1 VIFRFISK
9 LLKKHTEEEK
19 RLAHSIKR
27 IIGHKPF
34 NLSLY
39 QLALSHTSASKSLQD
54 GFKESNERLE
64 YLGDAILGAI
74 VADYLF
80 KKYPFKEEGFLTE
93 IRARIVNRESL
104 NQLSRKMGIHD
115 LIKFEGS
122 RKNNFTYKS
131 MGGDALEAL
140 VGAVYLD
147 KGFHYCRKFVVKKI
161 VIGHLDLGEIIENNQ
176 NYKSIVIEWAQ
187 KNNRE
192 LRFEIVKEEGSKHQ
206 RQFVAQ
212 VIIDDEPVASG
223 TGFSKKKAEQ
233 AAAEK
238 TCRTLELVNM
248 KK

>member
-1 VIFRFISK
+1 MIFRFLSK
-9 LLKKHTEEEK
+9 LLRKHSKEEK
-19 RLAHSIKR
+19 RLAIAIKQ

-34 NLSLY
+34 NLALY

-104 NQLSRKMGIHD
+104 NQLSRKMGIQD
-115 LIKFEGS
+115 LIRYEGNPKS
-122 RKNNFTYKS
+122 NFTYKS

-147 KGFHYCRKFVVKKI
+147 KGFHYCRKFVVRKI
-161 VIGHLDLGEIIENNQ
+161 VLGHLDLDDIIENNQ
-176 NYKSIVIEWAQ
+176 NYKSIIIEWAQ
-187 KNNRE
+187 KNNRD
-192 LRFEIVKEEGSKHQ
+192 LKFEIVREEGSKHQ
-206 RQFVAQ
+206 RQFIAQ
-212 VIIDDEPVASG
+212 VIIDDEPVAKGS
-223 TGFSKKKAEQ
+223 GFSKKKAEQ

-238 TCRTLELVNM
+238 TCRTLKLSSRP
-248 KK
+248 

>member
-1 VIFRFISK
+1 VIFRFLSK
-9 LLKKHTEEEK
+9 LLRKHSKEDK
-19 RLAHSIKR
+19 RLALAIKQ
-27 IIGHKPF
+27 IVGNKPF
-34 NLSLY
+34 NLALY

-104 NQLSRKMGIHD
+104 NQLSRKMGIQE
-115 LIKFEGS
+115 LIRYEGNPKS
-122 RKNNFTYKS
+122 NFTYKS

-147 KGFHYCRKFVVKKI
+147 RGFHYCRKFVVRKI
-161 VIGHLDLGEIIENNQ
+161 VLGHLDLDDIIENNQ
-176 NYKSIVIEWAQ
+176 NYKSIIIEWAQ
-187 KNNRE
+187 KNNRD
-192 LRFEIVKEEGSKHQ
+192 LKIEIVREEGSKHQ
-206 RQFVAQ
+206 RQFIAQ
-212 VIIDDEPVASG
+212 VIIDDEPIAKGS
-223 TGFSKKKAEQ
+223 GFSKKKAEQ

-238 TCRTLELVNM
+238 TCRSLKINR
-248 KK
+248 KS